1 MADFTTKI
9 ALKEMA
15 EEDIYFAKRDREL
28 IDALH
33 RKRLLD
39 VMKCA
44 KAKKKSAEKFEKQF
58 KEVTDR
64 HKKNPKRLG
73 KAYRKLLSTIR
84 KACTHK
90 SEV

>member
-1 MADFTTKI
+1 MAGFTTKM

-28 IDALH
+28 IEALH
-33 RKRLLD
+33 RQRLLD
-39 VMKCA
+39 VVKCA
-44 KAKKKSAEKFEKQF
+44 KNKSAKRFETQF

-73 KAYRKLLSTIR
+73 KTYRKLLSSIR